1 MTILVLDIEF
11 LPVVRTRQLG
21 IQIAESLIGH
31 VKKRLLQRHFKYLGW
46 VHFRL
51 NDLLNSALNLLL
63 KERSKLV
70 ECLLSASHINYLSRL
85 GNSLANDLRV
95 VFIFFLLQL
104 FLKDVIFEFQRLHI
118 LLGRQ
123 L

>member
-21 IQIAESLIGH
+21 VQIAKSLISH
-31 VKKRLLQRHFKYLGW
+31 VKKRLLQRHLEYFSW
-46 VHFRL
+46 VQFRL
-51 NDLLNSALNLLL
+51 NNLLDSALNLLL

-70 ECLLSASHINYLSRL
+70 ECLLSASHISYLPRV
-85 GNSLANDLRV
+85 GYSLANDLRV

-104 FLKDVIFEFQRLHI
+104 FLKDVIFQFQRLHI